1 MAEVMKE
8 LTPLEKSLANEQEHT
23 LELFEQVPQRVDWMR
38 SQIMKPGALLE
49 SDFMSG
55 LKAFRGRSRWATT
68 PRRGGFGAT
77 HLDRLRG
84 REVVYRCLNRSP
96 KALDELDARIL
107 QCEQKHRAFQA
118 LCEAR

>member
-55 LKAFRGRSRWATT
+55 LKALKGFSRQKQMGNNSQAGWLRRHAFGSLKRS
-68 PRRGGFGAT
+68 
-77 HLDRLRG
+77 
-84 REVVYRCLNRSP
+84 
-96 KALDELDARIL
+96 
-107 QCEQKHRAFQA
+107 
-118 LCEAR
+118 